1 MVLKKQSKKIITLTI
16 FAIAMALLEAIV
28 VIYLRKLYYPQ
39 GFTFPLTSIISDIF
53 GLEVFREISTIVI
66 LICIA
71 IIAGK
76 IFYQRFAYFLYVF
89 GIWDIFYYIWLKI
102 IINWPSSFLTWDVL
116 FLIPVPWLAPIIA
129 PLINSLTMTI
139 LALFLIY
146 FPNKKINLY
155 EWLLII
161 IGFFII
167 FFSFIWEYSKLIINN
182 FILVSQFVPSHFNWI
197 LFIIGEILILF
208 MFVLFIKRK

>member
-1 MVLKKQSKKIITLTI
+1 MVLKKQSKKITTLTI
-16 FAIAMALLEAIV
+16 FATAMALLEAIV
-28 VIYLRKLYYPQ
+28 VIYLRKLHYSQ
-39 GFTFPLTSIISDIF
+39 GFTFPLTSIISNIF
-53 GLEVFREISTIVI
+53 GLEVFREISTIII

-76 IFYQRFAYFLYVF
+76 KFYQRFAYFLYVF

-116 FLIPVPWLAPIIA
+116 FLIPALWLAPILA
-129 PLINSLTMTI
+129 PLINSLTMII

-167 FFSFIWEYSKLIINN
+167 FLSFIWEYSKLIINN
-182 FILVSQFVPSHFNWI
+182 FVSVSQFVPSHFNWF